1 MRSNEFKPTDQ
12 EFNRLPAGH
21 CGQHTPSECIG
32 MLTARISRNETKIE
46 IPSKRLLKRNEKCY
60 DKCTHD

>member
-1 MRSNEFKPTDQ
+1 MRSNEFKPTEQ

-32 MLTARISRNETKIE
+32 MLTVESPVMK
-46 IPSKRLLKRNEKCY
+46 PKEKY
-60 DKCTHD
+60 QVKDY